1 MKEWGGFY
9 DMLMPE
15 LPGCPQ
21 AAADHALRRCA
32 VEFCEQSLVW
42 QAFHPEVAISA
53 GTADYAFSPPEGAL
67 VHAILRAALDGG
79 ELETSVPGRAGGS
92 LHGQQGGG
100 GSPRYVLGGTTR
112 FTLAPEPA
120 AAGILAMTVV
130 LKPSPDSQGIEDWL
144 FDEYREPIAHGT
156 LARLMLSP
164 KKPYSNIDLAAYHRQ
179 QFIVKTAAAGA
190 RAATRHARAAL
201 QTLLPGPSGRR
212 SEQWA

>member
-1 MKEWGGFY
+1 MKEWSGFY

-21 AAADHALRRCA
+21 AAADHALRQSA

-53 GTADYAFSPPEGAL
+53 GTADYAFSPPEGTR
-67 VHAILRAALDGG
+67 VHAISRAALDGS
-79 ELETSVPGRAGGS
+79 ELEAFVPGAGGS
-92 LHGQQGGG
+92 LHGQQGGL
-100 GSPRYVLGGTTR
+100 GSPRYVIGGTAR

-120 AAGILAMTVV
+120 AAGVLAMTVA

-144 FDEYREPIAHGT
+144 FDEYREPIVHGT

-164 KKPYSNIDLAAYHRQ
+164 KKPYSNIELAAYHRQ
-179 QFIVKTAAAGA
+179 QFTVKTGAAGA

-201 QTLLPGPSGRR
+201 QTLLPGWSGRR
-212 SEQWA
+212 SEQWD

>member
-1 MKEWGGFY
+1 MKGWSDFY

-21 AAADHALRRCA
+21 AAADHALRQSA

-53 GTADYAFSPPEGAL
+53 GTAAYAFSPPEGAL
-67 VHAILRAALDGG
+67 VHAISRAALDGS
-79 ELETSVPGRAGGS
+79 ELQTSVPDRDGGS
-92 LHGQQGGG
+92 LHGQHGGL
-100 GSPRYVLGGTTR
+100 GSPRYVIGGATR

-120 AAGILAMTVV
+120 ATGILAMTVV

-164 KKPYSNIDLAAYHRQ
+164 KKPYSNIELAAYHRQ
-179 QFIVKTAAAGA
+179 QFIAKTGAAGA
-190 RAATRHARAAL
+190 RAANRHARAAW
-201 QTLLPGPSGRR
+201 QTLLPGRSGPR